1 MFKEYLNLLIRRESK
16 EVLGKK
22 YTNLWLLTLVL
33 TATFV
38 SIAFSNG
45 SMKYLADKM
54 DDPFTNWVN
63 INDEYRSERYGQFR
77 RELTDPEIQE
87 HFLFDNVQN
96 DHYNSLTFMGNNGS
110 QQYFQIR
117 FFEELNGKLMHAI
130 LSDDNV
136 VNHASINPDS
146 LQNNTYGFCL
156 TVDALEKLGY
166 SSDSIPAYI
175 DFMSYSLEA
184 DTLGVEMIDGKFARA
199 PMPVFGVVRK
209 LPGNMDMIAS
219 KFVLQQRNDDLA
231 YPLDMNNADYQ
242 RSLTF
247 FVPNELTHDAFRKI
261 VAAAVP
267 DSLAGS
273 FTILSNPKAE
283 LKTWK
288 PGQYLSVFFSQY
300 ELPIEVFQSTASKIL
315 TAAGDKDVVRIFEYT
330 SGDYP
335 LSQSQ
340 YISVNFNSLD
350 SIRAFE
356 KYAKDGFNVQIEM
369 SQVNSK
375 ENFNAVSV
383 MANILSWAMIV
394 FSMVCIIMF
403 IVNMLQSYFQ
413 KVKRNLG
420 TFKAFGI
427 SSGELIRVYVLI
439 LVTIV
444 IAAIIA
450 ALALSW
456 FIQYLLPMFGVMK
469 DGTFNYLSLWSIKT
483 LASILIM
490 IIATVVTVATVMH
503 RLLLQTPGDLIYD
516 RN

>member
-1 MFKEYLNLLIRRESK
+1 MLKEYLNLLIRRESK

-33 TATFV
+33 TATFI

-45 SMKYLADKM
+45 SMNYLSDKM

-77 RELTDPEIQE
+77 RELTSPEVKE
-87 HFLFDNVQN
+87 RYLFDNVQN
-96 DHYNSLTFMGNNGS
+96 DHYNSLTFMGRNNK
-110 QQYFQIR
+110 QQYLQIR
-117 FFEELNGKLMHAI
+117 FFEELDGKLVRAI
-130 LSDDNV
+130 LSKDNV
-136 VNHASINPDS
+136 VNRAAINPDS
-146 LQNNTYGFCL
+146 LENNTYGFCL
-156 TVDALEKLGY
+156 TIDALTKLGY
-166 SSDSIPAYI
+166 SADSIPAYV

-184 DTLGVEMIDGKFARA
+184 DTLGVELIDGRFAKA
-199 PMPVFGVVRK
+199 PMPVIGVVRK

-219 KFVLQQRNDDLA
+219 KFVLQQRNDDLT
-231 YPLDMNNADYQ
+231 YPLDMNNVEYQ
-242 RSLTF
+242 RTLTY
-247 FVPNELTHDAFRKI
+247 FVPAEVGFDEFQAI
-261 VAAAVP
+261 VDEAVP
-267 DSLAGS
+267 DSLTGS
-273 FTILSNPKAE
+273 FTILEDPKEE

-288 PGQYLSVFFSQY
+288 PGRHLSIFFNQYD
-300 ELPIEVFQSTASKIL
+300 LPIEAFQSTAANI
-315 TAAGDKDVVRIFEYT
+315 AAKAGNKDIKRIFAYA

-335 LSQSQ
+335 LTQSQ

-356 KYAKDGFNVQIEM
+356 RFAKEGFNVQIEM

-427 SSGELIRVYVLI
+427 GSSELIRVYVLI

-444 IAAIIA
+444 VAAIVV
-450 ALALSW
+450 ALAVSW
-456 FIQYLLPMFGVMK
+456 LVQGLLPILGVMK
-469 DGTFNYLSLWSIKT
+469 DGEFNYLSLWSMKT
-483 LASILIM
+483 LLSIVIM
-490 IIATVVTVATVMH
+490 VIATIATVAIVMK
-503 RLLLQTPGDLIYD
+503 RLLRQTPGDLIYD